1 MFWYDVAHDREDQ
14 RAGNASKCPGE
25 RAGSYERVIGLGE
38 CAEKRSQSKPSI
50 EGQQRAL
57 SVKTI
62 EKKAGGDATDTGADS
77 VGGNDD
83 AKLSRRNREYPHV
96 LRPQRHDNDEVDDGG
111 EIDGRQRK
119 QQQAFSERFEQGPS
133 RCSIITQVRV
143 S

>member
-1 MFWYDVAHDREDQ
+1 MFWYDVAHDGEDE
-14 RAGNASKCPGE
+14 RTGNASKCAGK
-25 RAGSYERVIGLGE
+25 RAGSNKRRIGLGE
-38 CAEKRSQSKPSI
+38 CAEKRSQSKSSV
-50 EGQQRAL
+50 EGQERAL

-62 EKKAGGDATDTGADS
+62 EKKAGGNAEDTGADS

-83 AKLSRRNREYPHV
+83 AKLSRRDREYSHV